1 MATVGMNSR
10 SDLSFQQNLAHN
22 SLNSEGFFAALRTS
36 CQRLDTHRWTPR
48 PFAFCPVRDPHS
60 CRSVPEK
67 GQPVSF
73 CAFCAEKCRNF
84 LIALAESALKV
95 DLLAIE
101 IRNKGTKTCLRKL
114 GSSQQLLH
122 SLSRVAW
129 KQICSVALLAQPLVR
144 LLQMRLAQTKR
155 RQHLQAQLLAFCA
168 TTQASAARHAKTFR
182 ATLARHTIMNSR
194 QGPSLAA
201 VLRSKD
207 TAYA

>member
-1 MATVGMNSR
+1 MARFGMNSR
-10 SDLSFQQNLAHN
+10 SDLQFQQDLAHPRF
-22 SLNSEGFFAALRTS
+22 GFVETFAGSRAA
-36 CQRLDTHRWTPR
+36 CHRLGTHNWTPR
-48 PFAFCPVRDPHS
+48 LIAYCLVRDPHS
-60 CRSVPEK
+60 YRSAPAK

-73 CAFCAEKCRNF
+73 FDVCAKKCRN
-84 LIALAESALKV
+84 LLVALVVTSNTVE
-95 DLLAIE
+95 LLAIE
-101 IRNKGTKTCLRKL
+101 ISNKGTKTCLRKL

-129 KQICSVALLAQPLVR
+129 KQICSVALLAQPPVR
-144 LLQMRLAQTKR
+144 LLQMRLAQTKQ

-207 TAYA
+207 TAYV